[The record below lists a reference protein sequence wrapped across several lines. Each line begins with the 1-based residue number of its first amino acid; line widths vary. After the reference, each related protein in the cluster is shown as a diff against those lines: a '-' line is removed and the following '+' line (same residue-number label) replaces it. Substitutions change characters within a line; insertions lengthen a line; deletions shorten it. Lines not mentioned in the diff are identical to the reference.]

1 MPPPTADLALVFAS
15 ERGRLERLVRRI
27 IGDPHLAEDLVQETF
42 LKVARAAAGQ
52 VVEDQRGYLVQTAR
66 NLALD
71 HRRRMRVMRPAEDS
85 DAAFRG
91 LRDAAPTPETV
102 VADRQALA
110 AAMAALARLP
120 PRTRRA
126 FELHRLDGRTMA
138 EIGRE
143 LGVSVSLVCRLVQDA
158 YTAVR
163 DELRRDDLLPGRPEK
178 TTD

>member
-15 ERGRLERLVRRI
+15 ERGRLERLIRRI
-27 IGDPHLAEDLVQETF
+27 IGDPHLAEDLVQEAF
-42 LKVARAAAGQ
+42 LKVSRAAAGTA
-52 VVEDQRGYLVQTAR
+52 VEDHRGYLVRTAR

-71 HRRRMRVMRPAEDS
+71 HRRRLEVMRPAEDS
-85 DAAFRG
+85 DAAFRA
-91 LRDAAPTPETV
+91 LPDAAPNPEAV
-102 VADRQALA
+102 LADRQALA

-126 FELHRLDGRTMA
+126 FEMHRLDGRTMA

-143 LGVSVSLVCRLVQDA
+143 LGISVSLVCRLVHEA

-163 DELRRDDLLPGRPEK
+163 DELRRADLLPGAPENSA
-178 TTD
+178 D